1 MLLLYYTINRA
12 AAVLAGGLTENAA
25 MVQRS
30 CLSKNYDAGP
40 DKEGKSRETGSF
52 EGTLRL
58 ECRLVYKAAE
68 ELGEFIELY
77 ARAS

>member
-1 MLLLYYTINRA
+1 
-12 AAVLAGGLTENAA
+12 

-30 CLSKNYDAGP
+30 CLSKNYDGGP
-40 DKEGKSRETGSF
+40 DKEGKSRERPAASF

-58 ECRLVYKAAE
+58 GCRLVYKAAE